1 MIISDLLF
9 RQNQYIEFGK
19 RSTIDA
25 SLFNFL
31 VPTIRKQQVWTPR
44 TLREI
49 AASRCSS
56 MFYAFGSLVWS
67 FLNDVLLFC
76 FSDAWHG
83 LFPLDCL
90 LTIVYLPNTWSQY
103 ARDRLTLLTA
113 RRWQMT
119 SSWPLVQ
126 ATGPWA
132 EFGTWAWRKPG
143 LTVWSDDSTP
153 KQKGRFGSV
162 WYIPFVN
169 VALMFDT
176 HLLPQWYQTPKLQ
189 ALSQKPKKG
198 SRQVPRGHGSLLE
211 IHMKNWHH
219 YWFQTHHTRSET
231 PFNYIAALS
240 HSMW

>member
-1 MIISDLLF
+1 MMPVFLGTTNE
-9 RQNQYIEFGK
+9 NQYIEFGK

-49 AASRCSS
+49 ATSRCSS

-103 ARDRLTLLTA
+103 ARDRLPLLTA

-143 LTVWSDDSTP
+143 LTVWSDDSSGTFLLWTWHLCLTLTFCP
-153 KQKGRFGSV
+153 NDIKPQSYKHCRRNPRKVLDKYQGVMALYLRFTWKTGIIIGSKPTILGRKHPLT
-162 WYIPFVN
+162 I
-169 VALMFDT
+169 
-176 HLLPQWYQTPKLQ
+176 
-189 ALSQKPKKG
+189 
-198 SRQVPRGHGSLLE
+198 
-211 IHMKNWHH
+211 
-219 YWFQTHHTRSET
+219 
-231 PFNYIAALS
+231 
-240 HSMW
+240 